1 MKIVDPLAQSFY
13 VEPESG
19 IFATSIDLYFY
30 SRDSELPLTVQLRPM
45 KLGVPTTEV
54 YPFSEVVVNP
64 ANINVSS
71 DGSVSTRITFES
83 PVYLKGGEFHAI
95 VLISNS
101 SDYNVWLS
109 RLGEI
114 DVKGSVGPTQRQ
126 IVVTKQPLSGSLF
139 KSQNGLTWTSSD
151 YDDLKF
157 TLYRAS
163 FEVSG
168 NLNLYNPDLSIGN
181 DQIASLVNDPL
192 EFSSK
197 KIRVGLGTTL
207 TTDATKIPVFGN
219 TIVQRGSN
227 ASGNYVGSAGS
238 SFGSLSIINAG
249 IGYTP
254 SSGIYTFTSVALESV
269 TGSGKNA
276 TANIIIQDGV
286 SIGATIINGGT
297 GYQVGDVLTATQIGL
312 TSLGRNLRLSVGAI
326 SGINEFIIDQVQGD
340 FEVGAAKTVQFINS
354 SGIRTDLNGTGSDVL
369 LTSIETVSDG
379 LHVKVN
385 HKNHG
390 MHSLLNSV
398 TISNVLSD
406 VKPTTLAANV
416 NKGSTSNI
424 IVQDVSNLSTFENV
438 GVGTT
443 NPGYIIIGNEIIAY
457 EGISGSSLTGI
468 TRSIDQTLSFSYVSG
483 TPVYKYELDGVS
495 LRRINKTHDLS
506 EVTVNDATDLD
517 YYYLK
522 IDTTSD
528 GKTDP
533 LPRGQVDRSVGTSFP
548 KLYAN
553 QSKSTGGVQVK
564 ATQNIQYEIVTPTV
578 QTMSLNGTNIK
589 SSIRTVSS
597 TSVDGTEAS
606 FADQGFEDI
615 DLNSSNYLSSPR
627 MIASRINEINKLSTL
642 PYSKSFTLNLNLS
655 TTNTYIS
662 PVVDLDRIG
671 LVLSTNRVNNPV
683 TNYITDDRV
692 STLEQ
697 DPSSFVYATNPIS
710 LENPASSI
718 KVIAKAYINVYN
730 DIRAFYAITNNPQ
743 EELIYYPFPGYLNLD
758 SSKKIINIA
767 NSDGSSDKFLT
778 KTDVIGFDSTKL
790 PYKDIE
796 FTIDGLPSFR
806 YFSIKLVATSTNQTY
821 PPRLKDL
828 RVIALAWY
836 ELFKNFRQF
845 TSL

>member
-1 MKIVDPLAQSFY
+1 MKIIDPLAQSFY

-19 IFATSIDLYFY
+19 IFATSVDLYFY
-30 SRDSELPLTVQLRPM
+30 SRDTELPLTVQLRPM
-45 KLGVPTTEV
+45 KLGVPTNEV
-54 YPFSEVVVNP
+54 YPFSEVIINP
-64 ANINVSS
+64 SNVNVSS
-71 DGSVSTRITFES
+71 DGSISTRVTFES

-114 DVKGSVGPTQRQ
+114 DVKSASGPEARQ

-163 FEVSG
+163 FGISG
-168 NLNLYNPDLSIGN
+168 NLNLYNPELSLGN
-181 DQIASLVNDPL
+181 DQIATLVKDPL

-207 TTDATKIPVFGN
+207 TTDSTKIPVFGN
-219 TIVQRGSN
+219 TIVQQGSN

-254 SSGIYTFTSVALESV
+254 SSGIFTFTSVALESV

-276 TANIIIQDGV
+276 TANITIQNGV
-286 SIGATIINGGT
+286 SIGATIIAGGT

-326 SGINEFIIDQVQGD
+326 SGINEFVIDQVQGD

-354 SGIRTDLNGTGSDVL
+354 LGIRTDLNGTGSGVL
-369 LTSIETVSDG
+369 LTGIETISDG

-406 VKPTTLAANV
+406 VKPTLLAANV
-416 NKGSTSNI
+416 DKGSTSSI

-457 EGISGSSLTGI
+457 EGVSGSSLTGI
-468 TRSIDQTLSFSYVSG
+468 TRSIDQTLSFSYATG
-483 TPVYKYELDGVS
+483 TPVYKYEIGGVS
-495 LRRINKTHDLS
+495 LRRINKTHDIADA
-506 EVTVNDATDLD
+506 TVSDTTDLD
-517 YYYLK
+517 HYYLK

-528 GKTDP
+528 GKTGS
-533 LPRGQVDRSVGTSFP
+533 LPQGQVDRSVGTSFP

-553 QSKSTGGVQVK
+553 QTKSTGGVQVK

-578 QTMSLNGTNIK
+578 QTMNLNGTNVK
-589 SSIRTVSS
+589 SSIRTVSA
-597 TSVDGTEAS
+597 TSADGTETS
-606 FADQGFEDI
+606 FVDQGFEDI
-615 DLNSSNYLSSPR
+615 DLNSSNYLSSAR
-627 MIASRINEINKLSTL
+627 LIASKVNETNKLSTL
-642 PYSKSFTLNLNLS
+642 PYNKSFTLNLNLS

-683 TNYITDDRV
+683 SNYITDDRV
-692 STLEQ
+692 ATLNQ

-718 KVIAKAYINVYN
+718 KVIATAYINIYN

-743 EELIYYPFPGYLNLD
+743 EEPIYYPFPGYLNLD

-767 NSDGSSDKFLT
+767 NSDGSPDKFLT
-778 KTDVIGFDSTKL
+778 KTDVIGFDATKL

-806 YFSIKLVATSTNQTY
+806 YFSIKLIATSTNQTY

-828 RVIALAWY
+828 RVIALA
-836 ELFKNFRQF
+836 
-845 TSL
+845 